1 MITNV
6 IVLQDM
12 PGLTMTGNVSNVIDS
27 LETVQNVT
35 IQLQNAHY
43 AVLIQF
49 LILKVEHVDQK
60 FKTVMY
66 LLLRYLTINL
76 DSNEISALTVQ
87 LDMFGIQLLGL
98 VSFLDFHSVTQLLM
112 VNVLFVKLDLP
123 QMHKANVN

>member
-1 MITNV
+1 
-6 IVLQDM
+6 
-12 PGLTMTGNVSNVIDS
+12 
-27 LETVQNVT
+27 
-35 IQLQNAHY
+35 
-43 AVLIQF
+43 
-49 LILKVEHVDQK
+49 
-60 FKTVMY
+60 MY